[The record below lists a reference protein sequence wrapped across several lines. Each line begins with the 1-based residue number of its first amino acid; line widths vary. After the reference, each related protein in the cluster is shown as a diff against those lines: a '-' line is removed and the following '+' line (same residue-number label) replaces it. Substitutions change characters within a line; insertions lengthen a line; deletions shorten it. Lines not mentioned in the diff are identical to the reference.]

1 VIVDIVDEGS
11 GMSSETAQ
19 QALEPFFTTKGEGGT
34 GLGLPMVQQVM
45 ERHSGTIS
53 IIPRPDEKKGT
64 IIRLSFPADGA
75 VTSREPRA
83 AVVDTSSAKLKVL
96 VVDDEP
102 MLRMVVQE
110 MLTAEGH
117 TVSVANGGP
126 EASELVVDSYE
137 SGEPFDVVISDIE
150 MPVLNGRMLADFIET
165 ESPETEVILMTG
177 WVDSQLDIETISTR
191 VVGLLKKPPRLADIT
206 ALMAVVA
213 RNAAPVN
220 PDGG

>member
-1 VIVDIVDEGS
+1 
-11 GMSSETAQ
+11 M
-19 QALEPFFTTKGEGGT
+19 
-34 GLGLPMVQQVM
+34 
-45 ERHSGTIS
+45 
-53 IIPRPDEKKGT
+53 
-64 IIRLSFPADGA
+64 SFPADDA

-126 EASELVVDSYE
+126 EASELVVDSYK

-150 MPVLNGRMLADFIET
+150 MPVLNGRMLADFIEM

-213 RNAAPVN
+213 RNAAPVHT
-220 PDGG
+220 DGG

>member
-1 VIVDIVDEGS
+1 
-11 GMSSETAQ
+11 MSSETAQ
-19 QALEPFFTTKGEGGT
+19 RALEPFFTTKGERGT

-45 ERHSGTIS
+45 EHHSGTIS
-53 IIPRPDEKKGT
+53 IILGEDKGT
-64 IIRLSFPADGA
+64 IIRLSFPADDA
-75 VTSREPRA
+75 AASQKPRA

-126 EASELVVDSYE
+126 EASEVVVDAYK
-137 SGEPFDVVISDIE
+137 SGEAFDVVISDIE

-191 VVGLLKKPPRLADIT
+191 VVGLLKKPSRLADIT

-213 RNAAPVN
+213 RNAAPVHT
-220 PDGG
+220 DGG